1 MNRDE
6 FIFFL
11 YALEELLKSNN
22 NEGALRVVEKAIKQS
37 ESEKKDWIKGGFKLP
52 FTINN
57 YFLLNFY
64 EFMFL
69 QPV

>member
-37 ESEKKDWIKGGFKLP
+37 EREITMLSTLGFG
-52 FTINN
+52 
-57 YFLLNFY
+57 
-64 EFMFL
+64 
-69 QPV
+69 

>member
-37 ESEKKDWIKGGFKLP
+37 EREKKDY
-52 FTINN
+52 TNDR
-57 YFLLNFY
+57 
-64 EFMFL
+64 
-69 QPV
+69 